1 MAAQR
6 RKRRGFVLS
15 AVGLVLV
22 IVGVIWMTVIFP
34 ALDKVPTSYERNYY
48 FVGNFTVVNPA
59 TQTQD
64 FFPIEQILAQKANG
78 TKDGAL
84 LIHEKRTVLRT
95 DTTPATDISSY
106 GYGDESTLAINA
118 HTLQFMP
125 NVDERHRTG
134 SWGPPRGLGENKN
147 SFDLWNEGANEPLTA
162 RYVRTEDFRGM
173 NVVLFRIDV
182 GNITLPGAENQPPL
196 YYKTII
202 NLWIDPRSGTVVDQ
216 DSNTITSLGPQFGNI
231 PVQISNVRYDE
242 RTIVDL
248 MDVAS
253 DAAQMLLLFTV
264 VIPWVL
270 IGVGAI
276 LVVIDTVLIWRRRA
290 SGT

>member
-1 MAAQR
+1 MAAQQ
-6 RKRRGFVLS
+6 RKRRWFILS

-22 IVGVIWMTVIFP
+22 ILGIVWMTVIFP
-34 ALDKVPTSYERNYY
+34 TLDKVPTSYERTYY

-59 TQTQD
+59 TQTMD

-84 LIHEKRTVLRT
+84 LIHEKRTIVRT
-95 DTTPATDISSY
+95 DTNPPTDISSI
-106 GYGDESTLAINA
+106 YGDESTLAIDA
-118 HTLQFMP
+118 HTLKFMP

-134 SWGPPRGLGENKN
+134 SWGPPRGLGEDKN
-147 SFDLWNEGANEPLTA
+147 SFDLWNPGANKPLTA
-162 RYVRTEDFRGM
+162 KYVQSEDFRGM

-182 GNITLPGAENQPPL
+182 GNITLPSSGNQPPL

-202 NLWIDPRSGTVVDQ
+202 NLWIDPRTGTVVDQ
-216 DSNTITSLGPQFGNI
+216 DSNTITSLGPELGNI

-248 MDVAS
+248 MDVAN
-253 DAAQMLLLFTV
+253 DAARMLLLFTT

-270 IGVGAI
+270 IGVGAL
-276 LVVIDTVLIWRRRA
+276 LVIIDTFLIWRRQVPR
-290 SGT
+290 T